1 MDILIKKINNQF
13 IFYDKEIGIDIEELF
28 LKGGLQN
35 QAKDNVTLINDNK
48 WIKKH
53 YLRKGLMS
61 FLGDLY
67 MYKSVKN
74 TRSYKEFSLLNS
86 LYKKEFPTCKPIMG
100 WITRNLV
107 TYTADLIM
115 EYIPSVDLKTYIL
128 QSKINEKDWYL
139 IGKLIFKLHK
149 QNIFHGDLNITNILV
164 NEKNMEDK
172 FLLIDFDKSKRKFLI
187 DNTDRNINLERIA
200 KSLKKNNLFDKNNFN
215 KILEGYYISS

>member
-1 MDILIKKINNQF
+1 LDILIKKINNQF

-53 YLRKGLMS
+53 YLRKGLMT

-67 MYKSVKN
+67 MYKSVEN
-74 TRSYKEFSLLNS
+74 TRSYKEFNLLNS

-100 WITRNLV
+100 WITRNWF
-107 TYTADLIM
+107 TYTADLVM

-128 QSKINEKDWYL
+128 QNKINENDWYL
-139 IGKLIFKLHK
+139 IGKLIFKLHE

-164 NEKNMEDK
+164 NDQN
-172 FLLIDFDKSKRKFLI
+172 
-187 DNTDRNINLERIA
+187 
-200 KSLKKNNLFDKNNFN
+200 
-215 KILEGYYISS
+215 